1 MIKISDNVKPMSNN
15 SFKGIILVAQSI
27 HKVLMNTALED
38 IEAALHKAGEK
49 REILITQDKA
59 EVEKVLDKIEIAFGD
74 IPFELIPGM
83 PNFKWLQLWSA
94 GADILQIIPE
104 LKTLPFKMTTTS
116 GIHRQQIVEHTFALI
131 LTWNRRMERAF
142 RNQSSHVW
150 SRPQMGEMSSLQ
162 DKNMLILG
170 YGVIGEKVAQVALAF
185 GMKVTGIRRRVSSV
199 AAGKQGVTVMP
210 AAQLYE
216 ALKQADYVVNILPHT
231 ADTEHGFGKKELDA
245 MKPSAVYVNMG
256 RGKTTGEAA
265 LVEALKAG
273 RLAAALLDVTET
285 EPLPEDSPLWNMEN
299 VLLTPHYGGFHAE
312 YNKLAME
319 VAIENLTHY
328 LRGEPLRNLVEKNSG
343 Y

>member
-1 MIKISDNVKPMSNN
+1 MIKISDNVKVMSNN

-27 HKVLMNTALED
+27 QKVRMDGAAED
-38 IEAALHKAGEK
+38 LGTMLHKMGED
-49 REILITQDKA
+49 REILVTQDKA

-74 IPFELIPGM
+74 IPFELIPEM
-83 PNFKWLQLWSA
+83 LNFKWLQLWSA
-94 GADILQIIPE
+94 GADVLQIIPE

-116 GIHRQQIVEHTFALI
+116 GIHGQQIAEHTFALI

-142 RNQSSHVW
+142 RNQSSHAW
-150 SRPQMGEMSSLQ
+150 TRPQMGEMSTLR
-162 DKNMLILG
+162 DKTMLILG

-199 AAGKQGVTVMP
+199 SAGKLGVTVMP
-210 AAQLYE
+210 AARLYE

-231 ADTEHGFGKKELDA
+231 ADTEHSFGKKELEA
-245 MKPSAVYVNMG
+245 LKPSAIYVNVG
-256 RGKTTGEAA
+256 RGKTTDEAA

-273 RLAAALLDVTET
+273 RIAAALLDVTET
-285 EPLPEDSPLWNMEN
+285 EPLPKDSPLWDLEN
-299 VLLTPHYGGFHAE
+299 VLLCPHYGGFHAD
-312 YNKLAME
+312 YNELAME

-328 LRGEPLRNLVEKNSG
+328 LRGEPLRNLVDKDLG